1 MRISVCSLI
10 VPTLLLLPATA
21 ACDAGQSPRV
31 ALHWLWNE
39 RETDSAYTV
48 DAARRA
54 SMTRERGY
62 ADMGVVAYVD
72 SRPGRSGRPLKCF
85 YFPAPHTNTFCSIS
99 RIEQKTIR
107 DLGYRYTSDEG
118 YLEIEKTEGAVA
130 LFRLSRAY
138 GNGDDTEHRFV
149 VSEDELR
156 RLRKDGWT
164 FDGVKGYVFTEP

>member
-1 MRISVCSLI
+1 M
-10 VPTLLLLPATA
+10 
-21 ACDAGQSPRV
+21 

-39 RETDSAYTV
+39 RETDSAYTI
-48 DAARRA
+48 DGDRKA
-54 SMTRERGY
+54 SMRERGY

-72 SRPGRSGRPLKCF
+72 SRPSRNSRPLKCF
-85 YFPAPHTNTFCSIS
+85 YLPAPQTNTICSIS
-99 RIEQKTIR
+99 HIEQRTIR

-118 YLEIEKTEGAVA
+118 YLEIDKRKGTVA

-138 GNGDDTEHRFV
+138 GKNGDEFV

-164 FDGVKGYVFTEP
+164 LDGVKGYVFTEP